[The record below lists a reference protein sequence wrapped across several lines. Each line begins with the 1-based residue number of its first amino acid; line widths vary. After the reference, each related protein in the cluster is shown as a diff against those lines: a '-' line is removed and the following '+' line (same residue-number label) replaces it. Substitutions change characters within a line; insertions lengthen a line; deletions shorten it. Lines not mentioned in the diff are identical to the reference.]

1 MLNLLRQKKHTFN
14 YLFVVSPKAFKD
26 LSMKI
31 LFCSPTAITNKLGT
45 PKILI
50 ELTEELEKLGWNCK
64 IIGPSDIVESQNLKK
79 YSRLEYAQKL
89 RQYLHKYAVEYD
101 VVDYD
106 HEHLPYPRT
115 DFNNHTLFVAR
126 SSLLIHH
133 FKNIKIPHTKKIKSR
148 IRSLVLGK
156 FDEVQARERL
166 RRAQKT
172 VEEADLVNVLNED
185 DKQELI
191 KTGISD
197 NKIVVFPNA
206 ISQERRALFNA
217 VSSVPPLEP
226 KVAFVGTFDN
236 RKGAYD
242 FPVII
247 QHIINAVPKV
257 NFCLMGTYGLYQT
270 VQEVLTFFPKN
281 LVSCI
286 DVIPKFYPNELP
298 ELLSSCSVGI
308 FPSYVEG
315 FPFGVLEML
324 AASVPVIAYNSPGS
338 PMMLPPEYLVF
349 PGDTTTMSKKVI
361 NLLTDTS
368 KLATTRIWAKNQSQQ
383 FCWQKVAKQTSQ
395 IYLEHWRKK
404 QLIT

>member
-1 MLNLLRQKKHTFN
+1 
-14 YLFVVSPKAFKD
+14 
-26 LSMKI
+26 MKI
-31 LFCSPTAITNKLGT
+31 LFCSPTAISKELGA

-50 ELTEELEKLGWNCK
+50 ELTEELKQLGWDCK
-64 IIGPSDIVESQNLKK
+64 IISPSDLAKSHTLKK
-79 YSRLEYAQKL
+79 YSRLEYAKKL
-89 RQYLHKYAVEYD
+89 RQYLHEYAAEYD
-101 VVDYD
+101 VIDYD

-115 DFNNHTLFVAR
+115 DFYNRTLFVAR
-126 SSLLIHH
+126 SALLVHH
-133 FKNIKIPHTKKIKSR
+133 FANIKIPHTKKIKSR

-156 FDEVQARERL
+156 FDELRARERL

-172 VEEADLVNVLNED
+172 VEEADLVNVLNKD

-191 KTGISD
+191 KAGIPD
-197 NKIVVFPNA
+197 KKIIIFPNA
-206 ISQERRALFNA
+206 ISQTRRILFNA
-217 VSSVPPLEP
+217 VSSVPPLEQ

-242 FPVII
+242 FPVVV
-247 QHIINAVPKV
+247 QHIINTVPKV
-257 NFCLMGTYGLYQT
+257 NFCLMGTCGLYQT
-270 VQEVLTFFPKN
+270 AQEVLSFFPKN

-286 DVIPKFYPNELP
+286 DVIPKFHPDELP

-338 PMMLPPEYLVF
+338 PMMLPPEYLV
-349 PGDTTTMSKKVI
+349 PRGDTTAMGEKVI
-361 NLLTDTS
+361 DLLTDTT
-368 KLATTRIWAKNQSQQ
+368 KLATARIWAKNQSQQ
-383 FCWQKVAKQTSQ
+383 FCWQEVAKQTSK

-404 QLIT
+404 QLIV